1 MEDRNKIKYSRLE
14 KKWDRCLIKRNNT
27 SSEMAENNLF
37 ENYFGQSDLRRV
49 EALIDGNTNTEDR
62 PTNRHISRT
71 NGVSFEI

>member
-1 MEDRNKIKYSRLE
+1 
-14 KKWDRCLIKRNNT
+14 
-27 SSEMAENNLF
+27 MAENNLF

-62 PTNRHISRT
+62 LTNRHISRT